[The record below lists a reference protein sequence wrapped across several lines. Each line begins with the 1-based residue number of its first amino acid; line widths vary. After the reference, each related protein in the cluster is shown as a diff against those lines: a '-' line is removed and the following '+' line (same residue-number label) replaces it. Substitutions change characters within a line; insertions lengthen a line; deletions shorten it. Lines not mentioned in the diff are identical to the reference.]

1 MYSLIGFA
9 SLLISKAHFPG
20 FSRDLYVSIVLYM
33 FDVQE
38 GGQDRPGKAL
48 VLNFM
53 HG

>member
-9 SLLISKAHFPG
+9 SLLISKAHFLG

-38 GGQDRPGKAL
+38 GGKDWEKLWFSILCMA
-48 VLNFM
+48 
-53 HG
+53 